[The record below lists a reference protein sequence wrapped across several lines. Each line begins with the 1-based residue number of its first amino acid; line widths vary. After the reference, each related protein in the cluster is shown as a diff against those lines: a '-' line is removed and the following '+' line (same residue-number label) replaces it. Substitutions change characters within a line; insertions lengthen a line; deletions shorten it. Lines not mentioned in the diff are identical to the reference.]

1 MDGRGAPRRRGKDFI
16 VTMRHLRFLSL
27 LAALALTAAL
37 GLGTACARKG
47 FHTMT
52 EPTLYD
58 IDTPVQSRSIS
69 FENPTGAPGQGG
81 QAASNLG
88 VGRKGHPAE
97 MIQPGQ
103 TVTLCDIEGP
113 GAIRHIWVT
122 TARMPKNLLG
132 MVIRGYWE
140 GEDSPSI
147 EAPVGC
153 FFGFWNGMDGC
164 LPYQSAVHSVNAKAG
179 MNIWIPMPFAKNA
192 RFTLTNESD
201 EAQVLFYQMD
211 YTVGDALSE
220 PFGRLHV
227 LYRRENPTTLA
238 KDFEILP
245 RREGSGRYLGCV
257 LGVHTLEGMWFGE
270 GEFKAYLDGDTQFPT
285 ICGTGVEDYVLQS
298 WGLQTTPFRYAGTF
312 LHSIPFAD
320 NYNRKDGYFAFYRWH
335 IKDPI
340 YWKKDARITIQ
351 QLGWTP
357 TTLKERQDDW
367 SATTF
372 WYEPTPSAPL
382 PPMPDYAARIAGF
395 DPEMLSKVYE

>member
-1 MDGRGAPRRRGKDFI
+1 M
-16 VTMRHLRFLSL
+16 
-27 LAALALTAAL
+27 
-37 GLGTACARKG
+37 
-47 FHTMT
+47 
-52 EPTLYD
+52 
-58 IDTPVQSRSIS
+58 
-69 FENPTGAPGQGG
+69 
-81 QAASNLG
+81 AASNLG

-97 MIQPGQ
+97 MIKPGQ

-113 GAIRHIWVT
+113 GSIRHIWLT

-140 GEDSPSI
+140 DQEHPSI

-153 FFGFWNGMDGC
+153 FFGFWNGMEGC
-164 LPYQSAVHSVNAKAG
+164 QAYQSAVHSVNSKAG
-179 MNIWIPMPFAKNA
+179 MNIWIPMPFAKRA

-201 EAQVLFYQMD
+201 QDQVLFYQID
-211 YTVGDALSE
+211 YTVGDPLPE
-220 PFGRLHV
+220 DFGRMHI
-227 LYRRENPTTLA
+227 LYRRENPTTPTE
-238 KDFEILP
+238 DFEILP

-257 LGVHTLEGMWFGE
+257 MGVRTLEEMWFGE
-270 GEFKAYLDGDTQFPT
+270 GEFKAYLDGDEKFPT

-298 WGLQTTPFRYAGTF
+298 WGLQVDPHLYAGTF
-312 LHSIPFAD
+312 LHSIAFTD
-320 NYNRKDGYFAFYRWH
+320 NYNRAGGYFAFYRWH

-357 TTLKERQDDW
+357 TTLRERPDDW

-395 DPEMLSKVYE
+395 DPEMISKTFE